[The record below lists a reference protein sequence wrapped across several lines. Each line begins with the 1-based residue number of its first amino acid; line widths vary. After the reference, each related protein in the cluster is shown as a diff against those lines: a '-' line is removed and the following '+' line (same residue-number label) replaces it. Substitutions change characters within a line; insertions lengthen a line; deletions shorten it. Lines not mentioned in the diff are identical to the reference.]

1 MHVGV
6 AVVVEGVCESVM
18 MTVVTITSVTAVA
31 VTTATTVV
39 AIVFVVIDGEV
50 GDKILRGD
58 KKQWAQFSDDVLWVC
73 D

>member
-39 AIVFVVIDGEV
+39 AIVIVVMRLTGGAIAATVDLS
-50 GDKILRGD
+50 IL
-58 KKQWAQFSDDVLWVC
+58 
-73 D
+73 

>member
-6 AVVVEGVCESVM
+6 AVVVEGVCESVI

-39 AIVFVVIDGEV
+39 AIVIVVIMRLTGGALAATVDLCFV
-50 GDKILRGD
+50 
-58 KKQWAQFSDDVLWVC
+58 
-73 D
+73 

>member
-6 AVVVEGVCESVM
+6 AVVVESVCESVI

-39 AIVFVVIDGEV
+39 AIVFVVMRLMGGAIAATVD
-50 GDKILRGD
+50 LC
-58 KKQWAQFSDDVLWVC
+58 FL
-73 D
+73 

>member
-6 AVVVEGVCESVM
+6 AVVVESVCESVI

-39 AIVFVVIDGEV
+39 AIVFVVMRLTGGAIAATVD
-50 GDKILRGD
+50 LC
-58 KKQWAQFSDDVLWVC
+58 FL
-73 D
+73 